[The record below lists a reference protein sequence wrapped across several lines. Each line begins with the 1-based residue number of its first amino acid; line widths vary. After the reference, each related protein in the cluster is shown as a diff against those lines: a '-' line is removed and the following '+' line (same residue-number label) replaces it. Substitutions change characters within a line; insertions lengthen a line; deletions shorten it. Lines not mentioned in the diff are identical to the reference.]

1 MDNNLHQHGPLST
14 YGLLRQASNLED
26 RAARTIFT
34 ERSDK
39 ASNNNHDNDELHNE
53 LLPALRASQ
62 STPTINT
69 PRSRNS
75 PSRSPSRLGTTD
87 SRRSE
92 RWFDGSNPSTAESMM
107 GNKNSNT
114 TKTNTK
120 NRNHNDINHNNIDHN
135 SIDDSFVQLQELKDL
150 GLQRRTKMIEKS
162 RWKNKKN
169 NNKNNNKIHQ
179 KDWRQDKSISTD
191 DTPSLSHDLSRL
203 TIDKKWTIQYNREK
217 SSFASA
223 ALHNEVRLREV
234 FAATEGMVSS
244 FSSFFFFE
252 IIN

>member
-1 MDNNLHQHGPLST
+1 MTSIF
-14 YGLLRQASNLED
+14 LLRC
-26 RAARTIFT
+26 R
-34 ERSDK
+34 
-39 ASNNNHDNDELHNE
+39 
-53 LLPALRASQ
+53 PSQ
-62 STPTINT
+62 EPPN
-69 PRSRNS
+69 RK
-75 PSRSPSRLGTTD
+75 LGTED
-87 SRRSE
+87 FCFLFLAAVVFLPPVDLSE

-217 SSFASA
+217 SSFVTKKQRRKYCC
-223 ALHNEVRLREV
+223 LWD
-234 FAATEGMVSS
+234 
-244 FSSFFFFE
+244 
-252 IIN
+252 